1 VSLASGRY
9 VLKSGAQN
17 DSPRADAKFLQPAKT
32 D

>member
-1 VSLASGRY
+1 

-17 DSPRADAKFLQPAKT
+17 EFPARWREFSLQPAKT